1 MFFSVGFMNEDIR
14 REFGIPTHK
23 SKTVE
28 ENESRPNKGKNF
40 DRLSTNRSNQLN
52 HTLMGDLPVMSN
64 PNANQ
69 SLMRSDKS
77 HPCILNTSNLF

>member
-1 MFFSVGFMNEDIR
+1 MFFSIGFMNEDVQR
-14 REFGIPTHK
+14 KFGIPTHT
-23 SKTVE
+23 SKVVE
-28 ENESRPNKGKNF
+28 KNESRPNKGKNF

-52 HTLMGDLPVMSN
+52 HTQKGDSGYGSN

-77 HPCILNTSNLF
+77 HL